1 MVTVDPELARHT
13 VLLDA
18 AVSHLVAQP
27 RASLAQIAAAAGI
40 GRTTLF
46 KLFATRDQ
54 LEHAVAMRAL
64 SLCQAAISSAAGQG
78 VEGGQGGDGGL
89 RALVTALIP
98 IGPQLNF
105 IWRTPSLDV
114 DEEVVSAYRRMDA
127 ALLGAL
133 ASARQAGVL
142 RADRPEWWL
151 GQTLYALVYV
161 AWESVQRG
169 QLARIDAPDLVLATL
184 LGPRDESTRPGQAGG
199 CLRRRALRAALGPL
213 VCRAVPRRRPRAPPP
228 AGGTPRPLSD
238 L

>member
-169 QLARIDAPDLVLATL
+169 QLARLDAPDLVLDTL
-184 LGPRDESTRPGQAGG
+184 LGGAG
-199 CLRRRALRAALGPL
+199 
-213 VCRAVPRRRPRAPPP
+213 
-228 AGGTPRPLSD
+228 TLSARTAR
-238 L
+238 

>member
-1 MVTVDPELARHT
+1 MVTVGPELPRHT

-18 AVSHLVAQP
+18 AVSYLVAHP

-54 LEHAVAMRAL
+54 LEHAAAMRAL
-64 SLCQAAISSAAGQG
+64 SVCEAAISGAAEQL
-78 VEGGQGGDGGL
+78 EAAEQGGDGGL

-98 IGPQLNF
+98 IGPQLTF
-105 IWRTPSLDV
+105 IWRTGSVDM
-114 DEEVVSAYRRMDA
+114 DEEVVRAYHRMDA

-151 GQTLYALVYV
+151 GQTLHALVYV
-161 AWESVQRG
+161 AWESVQCG
-169 QLARIDAPDLVLATL
+169 QLARLDAPDLVLDTL
-184 LGPRDESTRPGQAGG
+184 LGGAGN
-199 CLRRRALRAALGPL
+199 L
-213 VCRAVPRRRPRAPPP
+213 AVRTAR
-228 AGGTPRPLSD
+228 
-238 L
+238 

>member
-1 MVTVDPELARHT
+1 MVAVGQELARHA

-18 AVSHLVAQP
+18 AVRCLVAQP
-27 RASLAQIAAAAGI
+27 RASLAQIATAAGI

-64 SLCQAAISSAAGQG
+64 SVCEAAINSASGHAE
-78 VEGGQGGDGGL
+78 EGEQGGDGGL

-98 IGPQLNF
+98 IGPQLTF
-105 IWRTPSLDV
+105 VWRSTSLDV
-114 DEEVVSAYRRMDA
+114 DEEVVGAYHRMDA

-151 GQTLYALVYV
+151 GQTLYALVHV
-161 AWESVQRG
+161 AWDSVQCG
-169 QLARIDAPDLVLATL
+169 QLARLDAPDLVLDTL
-184 LGPRDESTRPGQAGG
+184 LGGVGT
-199 CLRRRALRAALGPL
+199 LAA
-213 VCRAVPRRRPRAPPP
+213 RTAR
-228 AGGTPRPLSD
+228 
-238 L
+238 